1 MSAALRPRPAPGSAN
16 WFPTLSAALESE
28 GIGFM
33 WDMRPI
39 AYGETLSLTFDD
51 GTKHGHFVSVT
62 RDERGFYERPIH
74 YARG

>member
-1 MSAALRPRPAPGSAN
+1 MSAALRKRRQPCAVNR
-16 WFPTLSAALESE
+16 FPTLSAALASE
-28 GIGFM
+28 GIEHM

-51 GTKHGHFVSVT
+51 GTKYGHFVSVT